1 MTPDQLAEIHTISEA
16 PSTHRSA
23 AAAAAAAPKRDDAAA
38 AAKAAATQIDA
49 VNKKVAGVE
58 SALTLVVQE
67 LRQQRDELK
76 DTLAQTLASTQKKE
90 KKEPALPV
98 VERLLLPPDVRKW
111 RAAHVLAWVVFD
123 LGACYPLPSPY
134 LTPF

>member
-1 MTPDQLAEIHTISEA
+1 
-16 PSTHRSA
+16 
-23 AAAAAAAPKRDDAAA
+23 
-38 AAKAAATQIDA
+38 
-49 VNKKVAGVE
+49 VE

-76 DTLAQTLASTQKKE
+76 DTLAQTLAATQKKE

-123 LGACYPLPSPY
+123 LGASYLLPSPY
-134 LTPF
+134 LLPI